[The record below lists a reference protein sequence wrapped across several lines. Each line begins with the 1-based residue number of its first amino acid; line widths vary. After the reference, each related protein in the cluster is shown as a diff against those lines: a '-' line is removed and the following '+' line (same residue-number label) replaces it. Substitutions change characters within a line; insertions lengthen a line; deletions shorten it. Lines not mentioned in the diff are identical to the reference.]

1 MSGLTVSFDGR
12 NWAARDDAGNHLPL
26 TAAEDGWL
34 PALPDDAR
42 VNTLILPIEHLLVRS
57 FSLPLPHPRF
67 IDAGVL
73 AQELDE
79 RAGEDAG
86 GWWLAWQAARME
98 GDGVAGMVF
107 GMPESWRQAIAGDA
121 RWQNVRSVLIDG
133 WARLQMHID
142 GSLPDDETRGPV
154 AVVDAD
160 ADGVFMGVWHPGIGS
175 DGVWRGMRRLNRGVS
190 DIEELA
196 DQCLRSLTAMG
207 WSAASQPVLGRVEK
221 ELLQALR
228 LDAWRGEVV
237 ETVAELPGRSQ
248 VYVTG
253 GQRPA
258 LNFRHGRWAASS
270 NSNGL
275 AMWRRPM
282 AMAAA
287 ILVIWL
293 VGSIYQ
299 IHALS
304 VQAEGY
310 RQQINDAFHQGLPDE
325 PVMIDALAQLRRAA
339 GGRADGNHSLAL
351 WLKQL
356 AAIHRVF
363 QKMPW
368 EMQEL
373 EWREGRLT
381 LAGKAANLERLNQ
394 IREALQQQS
403 GREVK
408 LADTDLSGDKVSFRM
423 HWQ

>member
-1 MSGLTVSFDGR
+1 MRDLTVSFDGR
-12 NWAARDDAGNHLPL
+12 NWAALDDAGNSLPL
-26 TAAEDGWL
+26 TAPEDGWL
-34 PALPDDAR
+34 PLLPDGAQ
-42 VNTLILPIEHLLVRS
+42 VNTLILPLECLLVRS

-79 RAGEDAG
+79 RAGEDAD
-86 GWWLAWQAARME
+86 GWWLAWQAARIE
-98 GDGVAGMVF
+98 ADGVAGMVF
-107 GMPESWRQAIAGDA
+107 GMPESWRQAIAEDA
-121 RWQNVRSVLIDG
+121 RWQNVRSVLVDG
-133 WARLQMHID
+133 WARLQMHTD
-142 GSLPDDETRGPV
+142 GLPRDGETGEPV

-160 ADGVFMGVWHPGIGS
+160 AEGVFLGVWQPGAGS
-175 DGVWRGMRRLNRGVS
+175 DGVWRGMRRLNRGVA
-190 DIEELA
+190 DIEDLA

-207 WSAASQPVLGRVEK
+207 WSATSHPALGRIEK
-221 ELLQALR
+221 ELLQALQP
-228 LDAWRGEVV
+228 DTWQGDVV

-248 VYVTG
+248 VYVSG
-253 GQRPA
+253 GPRPA

-270 NSNGL
+270 NSDWL
-275 AMWRRPM
+275 AMWRRPL

-293 VGSIYQ
+293 LGSIYQ

-304 VQAEGY
+304 VQADSY
-310 RQQINDAFHQGLPDE
+310 RQQITDAFHQGLPDE

-339 GGRADGNHSLAL
+339 GGSATGNDSLAL

-356 AAIHRVF
+356 AAIHRVY
-363 QKMPW
+363 QKTPW
-368 EMQEL
+368 DMQEL
-373 EWREGRLT
+373 EWRQGRLT
-381 LAGKAANLERLNQ
+381 LSGKAANLERLNQ